1 VMLAGKVC
9 LITGASRGIGWA
21 TAQLFAQHGAT
32 LILNSRSQD
41 ELEER
46 SRAIQD
52 AYDTPV
58 SVLAADAAEPAAV
71 QSCYSDI
78 FKQHKKL
85 DVLVNNAG
93 ILQGALLGTIP
104 ADLIQRTLQTNV
116 CGALLHLQGAARL
129 MMRAKSGSIINLT
142 SIIGRFGREGQSVYA
157 SSKAAIIG
165 LTMSAA
171 KELAPKGIRVNAVA
185 PGLIETDMTKQLSP
199 DQHREAL
206 SGIKMGRAGD
216 PTEVAQ
222 VILFLAS
229 DMASYVTGQVIGVD
243 GGMIV

>member
-1 VMLAGKVC
+1 
-9 LITGASRGIGWA
+9 
-21 TAQLFAQHGAT
+21 
-32 LILNSRSQD
+32 
-41 ELEER
+41 
-46 SRAIQD
+46 
-52 AYDTPV
+52 
-58 SVLAADAAEPAAV
+58 
-71 QSCYSDI
+71 
-78 FKQHKKL
+78 
-85 DVLVNNAG
+85 
-93 ILQGALLGTIP
+93 
-104 ADLIQRTLQTNV
+104 
-116 CGALLHLQGAARL
+116 